1 MTYSSVEN
9 NRETLLKVIDLLYN
23 SVISEGG
30 DGDAIWYS
38 RFYDINDI
46 YKLIKEYNDKLK
58 FPWELSTKNEEI
70 FWGENQEWIVITNN
84 ITDFVKLHHGTLQIL
99 L

>member
-1 MTYSSVEN
+1 MGSS
-9 NRETLLKVIDLLYN
+9 LYT
-23 SVISEGG
+23 SVIQEGG

-46 YKLIKEYNDKLK
+46 YKLVEEYNNKTPEPIWKLSI
-58 FPWELSTKNEEI
+58 ENGEI
-70 FWGENQEWIVITNN
+70 RWSDNQEWIIITNREFFYDPAKAIYN
-84 ITDFVKLHHGTLQIL
+84 PVLQIL